1 MSEKAISIG
10 HYFVASGVYTVVGF
24 YKKREKGIGAGMDWK
39 GRGMVGILV
48 GYGGGGV
55 AGGRGLKNRKIGRE

>member
-1 MSEKAISIG
+1 MGLA
-10 HYFVASGVYTVVGF
+10 VGF
-24 YKKREKGIGAGMDWK
+24 SKKREKGIGAGMDWK